1 MVAAAASTV
10 MDKVLRAFLVEE
22 VKDIFKEERVE
33 MVRVGLEV
41 AVVYVEVT
49 VELEAVEVT
58 LEEMVELMNSFPVGE
73 GVDLLTMGQI
83 SRMNVVLTGMDMVE
97 GSSRFSNDMPLAALS
112 LTCKANSVLKADCC

>member
-10 MDKVLRAFLVEE
+10 MDKVLGALLVEE

-41 AVVYVEVT
+41 VVVYVEVT
-49 VELEAVEVT
+49 MELEAVEVT
-58 LEEMVELMNSFPVGE
+58 LEEMVELMNSFLVEE

-83 SRMNVVLTGMDMVE
+83 SRMNVVLIGMDMVE
-97 GSSRFSNDMPLAALS
+97 
-112 LTCKANSVLKADCC
+112 

>member
-1 MVAAAASTV
+1 MAAAAASTV
-10 MDKVLRAFLVEE
+10 MDKVLRAVLVEE

-49 VELEAVEVT
+49 VEVTVELEAVEVT
-58 LEEMVELMNSFPVGE
+58 LEEMVELMNSFLVEE

-83 SRMNVVLTGMDMVE
+83 SRMNVVLIGMDMVE
-97 GSSRFSNDMPLAALS
+97 
-112 LTCKANSVLKADCC
+112 

>member
-1 MVAAAASTV
+1 MAAAAASTL
-10 MDKVLRAFLVEE
+10 MDKVLWAVLVEE

-33 MVRVGLEV
+33 IIGVGLEV
-41 AVVYVEVT
+41 AVVYVQET

-58 LEEMVELMNSFPVGE
+58 LEEMVELMNSFLVEE

-97 GSSRFSNDMPLAALS
+97 
-112 LTCKANSVLKADCC
+112 

>member
-1 MVAAAASTV
+1 
-10 MDKVLRAFLVEE
+10 MDKVLRAVLVEE

-58 LEEMVELMNSFPVGE
+58 LEEMVELMKSFLVEE
-73 GVDLLTMGQI
+73 GVDLLTVGQI
-83 SRMNVVLTGMDMVE
+83 SRMNVVSIGMDMVE
-97 GSSRFSNDMPLAALS
+97 
-112 LTCKANSVLKADCC
+112 

>member
-1 MVAAAASTV
+1 
-10 MDKVLRAFLVEE
+10 MDKALRAFLVEE

-58 LEEMVELMNSFPVGE
+58 LEEMVELMNSFLVEE

-83 SRMNVVLTGMDMVE
+83 SRMNVVLIGMDMVE
-97 GSSRFSNDMPLAALS
+97 
-112 LTCKANSVLKADCC
+112 

>member
-10 MDKVLRAFLVEE
+10 MDKVLRAVLVKE

-58 LEEMVELMNSFPVGE
+58 LEEMVELMNSFLVEE
-73 GVDLLTMGQI
+73 GVDLLTVGQI
-83 SRMNVVLTGMDMVE
+83 SRMNVVLIGMDMVE
-97 GSSRFSNDMPLAALS
+97 
-112 LTCKANSVLKADCC
+112 

>member
-1 MVAAAASTV
+1 MAASTV
-10 MDKVLRAFLVEE
+10 MDKVLRAVLVEE

-58 LEEMVELMNSFPVGE
+58 LEEMVELMNSFLVEE

-83 SRMNVVLTGMDMVE
+83 SRMNVVLIGMDMVE
-97 GSSRFSNDMPLAALS
+97 
-112 LTCKANSVLKADCC
+112 

>member
-1 MVAAAASTV
+1 
-10 MDKVLRAFLVEE
+10 MDKVLGAVLVEE

-58 LEEMVELMNSFPVGE
+58 LEEMVELMNSFLVEE
-73 GVDLLTMGQI
+73 GVDLLTVGQI
-83 SRMNVVLTGMDMVE
+83 SRMNVVLIGMDMVE
-97 GSSRFSNDMPLAALS
+97 
-112 LTCKANSVLKADCC
+112 

>member
-10 MDKVLRAFLVEE
+10 MDKVLGALLVEE

-58 LEEMVELMNSFPVGE
+58 LEEMVELMNSFLVEE

-97 GSSRFSNDMPLAALS
+97 
-112 LTCKANSVLKADCC
+112 

>member
-1 MVAAAASTV
+1 

-58 LEEMVELMNSFPVGE
+58 LEEMVELMNSFLVEE

-97 GSSRFSNDMPLAALS
+97 
-112 LTCKANSVLKADCC
+112 

>member
-1 MVAAAASTV
+1 MVAAAAAASTV

-58 LEEMVELMNSFPVGE
+58 LEEMVELMNSFLVEE

-83 SRMNVVLTGMDMVE
+83 SRMNVVLIGMDMVE
-97 GSSRFSNDMPLAALS
+97 
-112 LTCKANSVLKADCC
+112 

>member
-10 MDKVLRAFLVEE
+10 MDKVLRAVLVEE

-58 LEEMVELMNSFPVGE
+58 LEEMVELMNSFLVEE
-73 GVDLLTMGQI
+73 GVDLLTVGQI

-97 GSSRFSNDMPLAALS
+97 
-112 LTCKANSVLKADCC
+112 

>member
-1 MVAAAASTV
+1 MVAAAAASTV
-10 MDKVLRAFLVEE
+10 MDKVLGAVLVEE

-58 LEEMVELMNSFPVGE
+58 LEEMVELMNSFLVEE
-73 GVDLLTMGQI
+73 GVDLLTVGQI
-83 SRMNVVLTGMDMVE
+83 SRMNVVLIGMDMVE
-97 GSSRFSNDMPLAALS
+97 
-112 LTCKANSVLKADCC
+112 

>member
-1 MVAAAASTV
+1 MAAAAAAASTV
-10 MDKVLRAFLVEE
+10 MDKVLRAVLVEE

-58 LEEMVELMNSFPVGE
+58 LEEMVELMNSFLVEE

-83 SRMNVVLTGMDMVE
+83 SRMTVVLTGMNMVE
-97 GSSRFSNDMPLAALS
+97 
-112 LTCKANSVLKADCC
+112 